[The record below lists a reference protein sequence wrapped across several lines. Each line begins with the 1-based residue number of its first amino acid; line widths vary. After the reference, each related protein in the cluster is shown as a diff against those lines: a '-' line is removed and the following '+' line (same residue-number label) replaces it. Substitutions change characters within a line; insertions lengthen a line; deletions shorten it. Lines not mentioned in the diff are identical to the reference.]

1 MSKHIAVLID
11 HAEARIFEIHEDRLR
26 HNHAADKTSI
36 TAQQHEI
43 HRHQRGRDDEG
54 HEHPEDAIDFFQAV
68 RLKIANADSILI
80 LGPSLA
86 KHELMT
92 YLAKHDRALA
102 HKVIGVETVDHPTD
116 KQVVALASEAFLK
129 QDQLEGHA

>member
-11 HAEARIFEIHEDRLR
+11 HTEARIFEIHADPLR
-26 HNHAADKTSI
+26 HHHAADETSV
-36 TAQQHEI
+36 AAPQHEV
-43 HRHQRGRDDEG
+43 HRHQRGRDGEG
-54 HEHPEDAIDFFQAV
+54 HEHPEDAVHFFQAV
-68 RLKIANADSILI
+68 GLKIADADSILI

-116 KQVVALASEAFLK
+116 KQVVALASETFLK
-129 QDQLEGHA
+129 QDQLEGHP

>member
-11 HAEARIFEIHEDRLR
+11 HTEARIFEIHEDPAR
-26 HNHAADKTSI
+26 HHHAAEKTSI
-36 TAQQHEI
+36 TAPQHEV
-43 HRHQRGRDDEG
+43 HRHQRGRDGEG
-54 HEHPEDAIDFFQAV
+54 HEHPEDAVHFFQAV
-68 RLKIANADSILI
+68 RLKIADADSILI
-80 LGPSLA
+80 LGPSVA

-129 QDQLEGHA
+129 QDRLAGRQ